1 MPTKTQK
8 VLVGSALAIVVI
20 LGLTPKVIGLG
31 IRDATITNLVDLL
44 PPETRSQ
51 LVISENEFNSGW
63 FSSSAVLDVSYA
75 AFGADVVSLQ
85 LEFEISHGPLLFTPG
100 GFAFGLA
107 HAEIRPRFDN
117 QALSS
122 ALRELPF
129 ELPAIEIELLARFD
143 RSLRIGWTVSPVNY
157 SDNQALLAFEG
168 LHGSLTANADQ
179 SAEILLSMGRL
190 QAQETSSNVGFTLA
204 GIEIVSTTEQLNNA
218 LAPSNAL
225 LQIPSLSS
233 DAPYPFL
240 VTEISANSRIQVSAA
255 GPEQVDIYQDL
266 KIANIESEFPL
277 ASLSWS
283 SEIKELHSDLFDRY
297 YQLLSDLQNQ
307 ISASPGT
314 VNTQVNQLGQEL
326 ALTMIQN
333 SLVFNNTI
341 EANAYAGDHSVDLQ
355 IDWQGLPELDNVAR
369 LDINQALDALN
380 ISLEMS
386 LDLAAVM
393 RSPAAELVDSYV
405 LEGYIVIDNGRILL
419 SATLS
424 DSELLV
430 NGDVVAIDELF

>member
-1 MPTKTQK
+1 MQSKTQN
-8 VLVGSALAIVVI
+8 VLIGSALVIVVI
-20 LGLTPKVIGLG
+20 FSFAPKVIGIG
-31 IRDATITNLVDLL
+31 IRDATITNLVNLI

-51 LVISENEFNSGW
+51 LDISENEFTSGW

-75 AFGADVVSLQ
+75 AFGAEVVSLQ
-85 LEFEISHGPLLFTPG
+85 LEFEISHGPILFTPD
-100 GFAFGLA
+100 GFTFGLA
-107 HAEIRPRFDN
+107 YAEIRPQFDN
-117 QALSS
+117 EAVSS

-129 ELPAIEIELLARFD
+129 ELPGVEIELLARFD
-143 RSLRIGWTVSPVNY
+143 RSLRIGWTVAPLNY

-179 SAEILLSMGRL
+179 SAEFLLSIGRL

-204 GIEIVSTTEQLNNA
+204 GIEIVSTTEQLTSA

-225 LQIPSLSS
+225 MEIPSVSS

-240 VTEISANSRIQVSAA
+240 VTEISAHSRIQISAA

-266 KIANIESEFPL
+266 KIASIESEFPL

-283 SEIKELHSDLFDRY
+283 SEVNELHSDLFDRY
-297 YQLLSDLQNQ
+297 YQLLADLQNQ
-307 ISASPGT
+307 INANSGT
-314 VNTQVNQLGQEL
+314 VNTQINQLGQEL
-326 ALTMIQN
+326 LLTMIQN
-333 SLVFNNTI
+333 SLVFNNFI
-341 EANAYAGDHSVDLQ
+341 EANAFEGDHSVDLR

-393 RSPAAELVDSYV
+393 RSPAAELVDNYV
-405 LEGYIVIDNGRILL
+405 QEGYIVIDNGRILL

-430 NGDVVAIDELF
+430 NGDSIPLDEFF